1 MENKMTILTIILIS
15 GLVIGGVGLMWQI
28 APSKSK
34 LLVKSDE
41 TSFPVVSGYNLNRQ
55 ELEFPQDFEKDLNLI
70 IIAFQQYQQRI
81 VNTWLPFAQE
91 IEAAFPEFIYYE
103 LPTINEMPSFSR
115 TFINEG
121 MRAGIPDQTARERTI
136 TLYIN
141 KDAFKSTLNIPDEN
155 NIYIFLVEREGNIL
169 WRAAGEFSEDKAG
182 ELIQVI
188 KERSDSDIH

>member
-1 MENKMTILTIILIS
+1 MTILTIILLS
-15 GLVIGGVGLMWQI
+15 GLVIGGVGLIWHI
-28 APSKSK
+28 TPAKSK
-34 LLVKSDE
+34 LLITSDG

-55 ELEFPQDFEKDLNLI
+55 ELEFPQDFNKELNLI

-91 IEAAFPEFIYYE
+91 VEATFPEFIYYE

-121 MRAGIPDQTARERTI
+121 MRAGIPDLTARERTI

-141 KDAFKSTLNIPDEN
+141 KDAFKSSLNIPDEN
-155 NIYIFLVEREGNIL
+155 NIYIYLVERDGNIL
-169 WRAAGEFSEDKAG
+169 WRAVGEYSKEKGG

-188 KERSDSDIH
+188 KDHSDSDLH

>member
-1 MENKMTILTIILIS
+1 MTILTIILLS

-28 APSKSK
+28 APAKSK
-34 LLVKSDE
+34 LLVTSDE

-55 ELEFPQDFEKDLNLI
+55 ELEFPQDFNNDLNLI

-91 IEAAFPEFIYYE
+91 VEANFPEFIYYE

-155 NIYIFLVEREGNIL
+155 NIYIYLVERDGNIL
-169 WRAAGEFSEDKAG
+169 WSAAGEYSEEKGG

-188 KERSDSDIH
+188 KDHTEPDLH